1 MSSGPLRCSTCGE
14 RLDPD
19 DRVCPTCGSETA
31 ASMTLPARVR
41 RCPRC
46 GYRGEGIPYFRRPA
60 HVALLVVLGL
70 LAYGVGGLLY
80 WLVRRKHR
88 VCPNCGLGW
97 EHAMRSIPG
106 PRSGA
111 SPESSPENGEAP
123 PSAGGVRRVLGVGAI
138 LLAVF
143 LISLGLIDLNAVVVA
158 VGGAIGAGGG
168 ATFWWGWRALE
179 SRREAIMQ
187 SFQREVLLLASRRGG
202 TLTVTEVAAS
212 LDLSLEAAE
221 KVLISM
227 DDGFRVRSEITREGV
242 LLYEFPEIQHQ
253 GRLGKGP
260 SVKGRSGRG
269 APEEGGAG

>member
-1 MSSGPLRCSTCGE
+1 MSSPPLRCSTCGE
-14 RLDPD
+14 RLDPE
-19 DRVCPTCGSETA
+19 DRICPTCGSETA
-31 ASMTLPARVR
+31 GSVVLPARVR

-97 EHAMRSIPG
+97 EHAMRSVSAPRVPG
-106 PRSGA
+106 SGE
-111 SPESSPENGEAP
+111 PSPENDASLPG
-123 PSAGGVRRVLGVGAI
+123 SGGARRVLGIGAI
-138 LLAVF
+138 LVAVF
-143 LISLGLIDLNAVVVA
+143 LLSVGLIDLDATVVA
-158 VGGAIGAGGG
+158 VGGVLGAAGG

-179 SRREAIMQ
+179 SRRGAIMQ
-187 SFQREVLLLASRRGG
+187 SFQREVLLLASRRSG

-242 LLYEFPEIQHQ
+242 LLYEFPEIQHRAQ
-253 GRLGKGP
+253 L
-260 SVKGRSGRG
+260 
-269 APEEGGAG
+269 EGGEHRDPGPG

>member
-1 MSSGPLRCSTCGE
+1 MTSRPNRCSTCGE
-14 RLDPD
+14 RLDPQ

-31 ASMTLPARVR
+31 AEMNLPARVR

-97 EHAMRSIPG
+97 EHAMRSMSAS
-106 PRSGA
+106 RVSGGGE
-111 SPESSPENGEAP
+111 PSPENEGGLP
-123 PSAGGVRRVLGVGAI
+123 GAGGARRVLGIGGI
-138 LLAVF
+138 LLAV
-143 LISLGLIDLNAVVVA
+143 LLLSLGLVDLDATLVA
-158 VGGAIGAGGG
+158 VGGVVGAAGG

-187 SFQREVLLLASRRGG
+187 SFQREVLMLASRRAG

-242 LLYEFPEIQHQ
+242 LLYEFPEIQHRAQ
-253 GRLGKGP
+253 LE
-260 SVKGRSGRG
+260 RG
-269 APEEGGAG
+269 E